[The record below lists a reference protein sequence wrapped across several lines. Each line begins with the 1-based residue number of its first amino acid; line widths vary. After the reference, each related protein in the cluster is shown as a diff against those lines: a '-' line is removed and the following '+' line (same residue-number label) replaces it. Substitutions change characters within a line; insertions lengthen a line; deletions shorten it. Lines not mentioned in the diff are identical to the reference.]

1 MSVHWVPDIHT
12 EHPKSDRDAENRGG
26 GGGGV
31 LGVDGK
37 TETDR
42 KVLSSTD

>member
-26 GGGGV
+26 GGGG
-31 LGVDGK
+31 GGWEW
-37 TETDR
+37 TARQRRIER
-42 KVLSSTD
+42 F